1 VLRDYQGGFAAYT
14 KAGGLP
20 AVSPPEISG
29 QGTPS
34 KIPERYIP
42 VGQGFNV
49 NGNATG
55 GTIIFENDQRVFVK
69 EAVTGA
75 ANNGSV
81 FMRKAGTT
89 NKNSETTTEEDPIQR
104 VRINFLAPNGSIRP
118 LLLAF
123 VPNNLATDGVDF
135 GYDALKTDNFPFDL
149 TWIIEGD
156 EYIIQGVGD
165 FDVTK
170 QYPLKAILAAAGNI
184 EIALDNLENF
194 ETEIEVFIFDALLN
208 TYTKINDGNYQ
219 YYLEAGAYENR
230 FFLAFMDANALTV
243 VDKNLQN
250 FVVNYLMK
258 TNEIYIK
265 APSAVEVKQV
275 QVISMLGQVIKSWD
289 VRNASSHSNELR
301 IPFKNSSKG
310 HYIVKVETSSGII
323 TKKFIVKN

>member
-1 VLRDYQGGFAAYT
+1 
-14 KAGGLP
+14 
-20 AVSPPEISG
+20 
-29 QGTPS
+29 
-34 KIPERYIP
+34 

-165 FDVTK
+165 FDEIK
-170 QYPLKAILAAAGNI
+170 QYPLKVILAAAGNV
-184 EIALDNLENF
+184 EIALDDLENF
-194 ETEIEVFIFDALLN
+194 ETEIDVFIFDALLG
-208 TYTKINDGNYQ
+208 TYTKINDSNYQ
-219 YYLEAGAYENR
+219 NYLEPGEHENR
-230 FFLAFMDANALTV
+230 FFLAFMDPNALSV
-243 VDKNLQN
+243 VDQTLQN
-250 FVVNYLMK
+250 FVVNYFMK

-265 APSAVEVKQV
+265 VPSAVELKKVH
-275 QVISMLGQVIKSWD
+275 VISLLGQVIKTWD

-301 IPFKNSSKG
+301 IPFDNSSEG
-310 HYIVKVETSSGII
+310 HYIVKVETSSGTIS
-323 TKKFIVKN
+323 KKFIVEHF